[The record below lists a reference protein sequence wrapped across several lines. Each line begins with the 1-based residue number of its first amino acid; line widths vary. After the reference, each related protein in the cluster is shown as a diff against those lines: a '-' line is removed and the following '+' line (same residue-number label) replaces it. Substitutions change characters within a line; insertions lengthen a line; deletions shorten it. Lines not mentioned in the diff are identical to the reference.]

1 MTMCRSTTLPILCL
15 ILTACGGTGDGSG
28 DAAPDRSPS
37 ASVMTDTEGLEGT
50 WRSGEVT
57 IQDLYA
63 AGRSLGLSR
72 SETRAE
78 FWGPLS
84 ELPLTFQVA
93 IQDGRWFQTQVNEG
107 GVEEFGWDG
116 TYEVV
121 DETTVVATDPCGSIT
136 YRYELEGDILTVDML
151 EGKNECAGAGG
162 QGVGELLAQTL
173 IYEST
178 PFTRVD

>member
-1 MTMCRSTTLPILCL
+1 MRRSTTLAIVCL
-15 ILTACGGTGDGSG
+15 ILTSCRGGG
-28 DAAPDRSPS
+28 DAINDAEADGSPS
-37 ASVMTDTEGLEGT
+37 ASVTADSDGLEGT

-57 IQDLYA
+57 VQDLYA

-93 IQDGRWFQTQVNEG
+93 IQDGRWFQTQMDEG

-116 TYEVV
+116 TYKIV
-121 DETTVVATDPCGSIT
+121 DEKTVVATDPCGSIT
-136 YRYELEGDILTVDML
+136 YRYAVEGDTLTVDML

-162 QGVGELLAQTL
+162 DTRVGELLAQTL